1 MEFRTS
7 DTFANSLGNLT
18 NQEQKA
24 VKQAAFDLHM
34 YMDTLDTAPAG
45 LRLHKV
51 DKSKDPNFW
60 SASANMDIRIIFHR
74 TEGSILLCYVDHHD
88 KAYRWAAKRKLET
101 HPTTGAA
108 QLVEVREV
116 QREVQR
122 EEQAEPEPFRY
133 ASTEPKMFAHVAEP
147 QLLSYGVPQGS
158 LAAVLSVATED
169 DLLDLIDVLP
179 SEAAE
184 ALLELYEGKTPKPAR
199 KAAPNSNPFN
209 HPDAMRRFRVL
220 EDIEALERALDYP
233 WDKWTLFLH
242 PSQQDLVE
250 RTFKGPAR
258 VTGSAGTGKTIV
270 ALHRAMHLVSESDEK
285 RVLLATYSSLLAN
298 VLRERSKRLI
308 SEKRKLSLG
317 ERLEVYSV
325 REIAVRL
332 YKANLGSFKLA
343 TEEQVKDLLADAAK
357 AESSQYSQ
365 RFLQDEWNYLI
376 DASQLQDWDAYR
388 DIKRTGRKSRLNED
402 KRRHLWAIF
411 ERVWQGLD
419 EQQLMTEAAM
429 YTRLAETLT
438 QQRRIIFDH
447 VLIDEAQDLTIPQ
460 LKLIAALG
468 QNRPDS
474 LFFAGD
480 LGQRIFQPGF
490 SWKALGIDLRGRSST
505 LKINYRTSHQ
515 IRRQADKL
523 LDSKISD
530 SDGNIDDRSGT
541 ISLFNG
547 PAPVI
552 ELFEE
557 QEDEVLFVAEKIRCW
572 IDDNI
577 APEEIGIM
585 VRSHDQFERA
595 ERALKAAGAD
605 FNTMSRAMEWVTG
618 KVSLCTM
625 HLAKGL
631 EFKCVILMA
640 CDDDVLPLTE
650 RLDSVMGDDQAMKEV
665 EDTERHLLYV
675 ACTRARDELVI
686 SGIEPGSDYLDD
698 LM

>member
-7 DTFANSLGNLT
+7 DTFASSLGKLA

-34 YMDTLDTAPAG
+34 HMDSLDNAPAG
-45 LRLHKV
+45 LRIHKL
-51 DKSKDPNFW
+51 DNCKDPNFW
-60 SASANMDIRIIFHR
+60 SVSANMDIRIIIHR

-88 KAYRWAAKRKLET
+88 KAYRWAEKRKLET

-108 QLVEVREV
+108 QLVEIREI
-116 QREVQR
+116 QRDEHSQP
-122 EEQAEPEPFRY
+122 APFQY
-133 ASTEPKMFAHVAEP
+133 TSDAPKLFSEVAES
-147 QLLSYGVPQGS
+147 QLLSYGVPEECI
-158 LAAVLSVATED
+158 AAVQSVATED
-169 DLLDLIDVLP
+169 ELVDLIDLLP

-184 ALLELYEGKTPKPAR
+184 ALLEIHEGKTPKPA
-199 KAAPNSNPFN
+199 KQAPANSNPFN
-209 HPDAMRRFRVL
+209 HPDAMRRFRIL

-242 PSQQDLVE
+242 PSQQELVE
-250 RTFKGPAR
+250 REFKGPAR

-270 ALHRAMHLVSESDEK
+270 ALHRAMHLVSQNDDK

-308 SEKRKLSLG
+308 SEKRQLSLG

-325 REIAVRL
+325 REIAARL
-332 YKANLGSFKLA
+332 YKANLGHFQLV
-343 TEEQVKDLLADAAK
+343 TEDQLNQLLAEAAR
-357 AESSQYSQ
+357 AEETEYSP
-365 RFLQDEWNYLI
+365 RFLMDEWSYLI
-376 DASQLQDWDAYR
+376 DAQQLTSWETYR
-388 DIKRTGRKSRLNED
+388 DAKRTGRKSRLSES
-402 KRRHLWAIF
+402 KRQHLWSIF
-411 ERVWQGLD
+411 HRVWRSLEQQGLI
-419 EQQLMTEAAM
+419 TEATM
-429 YTRLAETLT
+429 YTRLAEKLL
-438 QQRRIIFDH
+438 QQNRVIFDH

-515 IRRQADKL
+515 IRRQADRL
-523 LDSKISD
+523 LDNEISD
-530 SDGNIDDRSGT
+530 TDGNIDDRSGT

-547 PAPVI
+547 PDPVI
-552 ELFEE
+552 ELFDDEAEE
-557 QEDEVLFVAEKIRCW
+557 NQFVGDKIREW
-572 IDDNI
+572 LDSNI
-577 APEEIGIM
+577 AAEEIGLI
-585 VRSHDQFERA
+585 VRSPGQFHRA
-595 ERALKAAGAD
+595 QAALRIANAD
-605 FNTMSRAMEWVTG
+605 FNTMSRAMEWVTD

-631 EFKCVILMA
+631 EFKCVLLMA
-640 CDDDVLPLTE
+640 CDDDVLPLSE
-650 RLDSVMGDDQAMKEV
+650 RIDAVMGDEQAMKEV
-665 EDTERHLLYV
+665 DDTERHLLYV

-686 SGIEPGSDYLDD
+686 TSAGMASDYLDD
-698 LM
+698 LLG

>member
-7 DTFANSLGNLT
+7 DTFASSLGKLN

-24 VKQAAFDLHM
+24 VKLTAFDLHM
-34 YMDTLDTAPAG
+34 HSLDSAPAG
-45 LRLHKV
+45 LRLHKI

-60 SASANMDIRIIFHR
+60 SASSNMDLRIIFHR

-88 KAYRWAAKRKLET
+88 KAYRWAEKRKLET

-116 QREVQR
+116 QRE
-122 EEQAEPEPFRY
+122 EQAEPEPFQY
-133 ASTEPKMFAHVAEP
+133 ASSAPKLFAHIAES
-147 QLLSYGVPQGS
+147 QLLSYGVPPAS
-158 LAAVLSVATED
+158 LAAVLSVATENE
-169 DLLDLIDVLP
+169 LVDLIDVLP

-184 ALLELYEGKTPKPAR
+184 ALLELHEGKTPKPAR
-199 KAAPNSNPFN
+199 KAAANTNPFN

-220 EDIEALERALDYP
+220 EDVEALERALDYP

-250 RTFKGPAR
+250 RDFKGPAR

-270 ALHRAMHLVSESDEK
+270 ALHRAMHLVSQSDEK
-285 RVLLATYSSLLAN
+285 RVLLATYSGLLAN
-298 VLRERSKRLI
+298 RLRGLTKRLI
-308 SEKRKLSLG
+308 SEKRQLSLG

-325 REIAVRL
+325 KEKAAQL
-332 YKANLGSFKLA
+332 YKANLGPFQLA
-343 TEEQVKDLLADAAK
+343 TDEQIELLLASAAI
-357 AESSQYSQ
+357 AESTDYSQ
-365 RFLQDEWNYLI
+365 RFLLDEWNYLI
-376 DASQLQDWDAYR
+376 DASQLRDWESYR
-388 DIKRTGRKSRLNED
+388 DAQRTGRKSRLSEA
-402 KRRHLWAIF
+402 KRQHLWAIF
-411 ERVWQGLD
+411 NRVWQGL
-419 EQQLMTEAAM
+419 EQQGLVTEAEM
-429 YTRLAETLT
+429 YTRLAETLS
-438 QQRRIIFDH
+438 QRDRVIFDH

-468 QNRPDS
+468 QNRPNS

-480 LGQRIFQPGF
+480 PGQRIFQPGF
-490 SWKALGIDLRGRSST
+490 SWKALGIDLRGRSSS

-515 IRRQADKL
+515 IRRQADRL
-523 LDSKISD
+523 LDSEISD

-547 PAPVI
+547 PEPVI
-552 ELFEE
+552 ELFDEQAEE
-557 QEDEVLFVAEKIRCW
+557 NTFVAEKIRGW
-572 IDDNI
+572 LDANI

-595 ERALKAAGAD
+595 EAALNEAGAA
-605 FNTMSRAMEWVTG
+605 FNAMSRAMEWVTG

-631 EFKCVILMA
+631 EFKCVVLMA
-640 CDDDVLPLTE
+640 CDDDVLPLAE
-650 RLDSVMGDDQAMKEV
+650 RMDSVMNDEQAMKEV
-665 EDTERHLLYV
+665 QDTERHLLYV

-686 SGIEPGSDYLDD
+686 TSAGTVSDYLDD
-698 LM
+698 LVE

>member
-7 DTFANSLGNLT
+7 DTFANSLGRLT

-24 VKQAAFDLHM
+24 VKLTAFDLHM
-34 YMDTLDTAPAG
+34 HMEALDSAPPG
-45 LRLHKV
+45 LRLHKL
-51 DKSKDPNFW
+51 DNCKDPNFW
-60 SASANMDIRIIFHR
+60 SASSNMDLRIIFHR
-74 TEGSILLCYVDHHD
+74 SEGNLLLCYVDHHD
-88 KAYRWAAKRKLET
+88 KAYRWAEKRKLET

-108 QLVEVREV
+108 QLVEVREIV
-116 QREVQR
+116 R
-122 EEQAEPEPFRY
+122 EETTESEPFY
-133 ASTEPKMFAHVAEP
+133 YSSTAPKLFAHISES
-147 QLLSYGVPQGS
+147 QLLSYGVPPINM
-158 LAAVLSVATED
+158 AAVLSVATEEE
-169 DLLDLIDVLP
+169 LVDLIDVMP

-184 ALLELYEGKTPKPAR
+184 ALLEIFEGKTPKPAK
-199 KAAPNSNPFN
+199 KAAANSNPFN

-220 EDIEALERALDYP
+220 EDMEALERALDYP

-250 RTFKGPAR
+250 RDFKGPAR

-270 ALHRAMHLVSESDEK
+270 ALHRAMHLVSESEEK
-285 RVLLATYSSLLAN
+285 RVLLATYSGLLAN
-298 VLRERSKRLI
+298 RLRDLSKRLI
-308 SEKRKLSLG
+308 SEKRQLSLG

-325 REIAVRL
+325 KERAAQL
-332 YKANLGSFKLA
+332 YRANLGQFQLA
-343 TEEQVKDLLADAAK
+343 TEEQVTEMLSSAAE
-357 AESSQYSQ
+357 AENSDYSQ
-365 RFLQDEWNYLI
+365 RFLLDEWNYLI
-376 DASQLQDWDAYR
+376 DASQLRDWESYR
-388 DIKRTGRKSRLNED
+388 DAKRTGRKSRLSEA
-402 KRRHLWAIF
+402 KRQHLWAIF
-411 ERVWQGLD
+411 NRVWLALAQQGLI
-419 EQQLMTEAAM
+419 TEAEM
-429 YTRLAETLT
+429 YTRLAETLA
-438 QQRRIIFDH
+438 QRDRVIFDH

-468 QNRPDS
+468 QNRPNS

-523 LDSKISD
+523 LDSEISD

-547 PAPVI
+547 PEPVI
-552 ELFEE
+552 ELFDEQNEE
-557 QEDEVLFVAEKIRCW
+557 NVFVGKKIRGW
-572 IDDNI
+572 LDANI

-585 VRSHDQFERA
+585 VRSEDQFERA
-595 ERALKAAGAD
+595 KSALNSAGAN
-605 FNTMSRAMEWVTG
+605 FNPMSRAMEWVTG

-631 EFKCVILMA
+631 EFKCVVLMA
-640 CDDDVLPLTE
+640 CDDDLLPLEE
-650 RLDSVMGDDQAMKEV
+650 RLEAVMGDEQAMKEV

-686 SGIEPGSDYLDD
+686 TSAGDASDYLED
-698 LM
+698 LL

>member
-7 DTFANSLGNLT
+7 DTFASSLGKLT

-34 YMDTLDTAPAG
+34 HMDTLDSAPAG
-45 LRLHKV
+45 LRLHKL

-60 SASANMDIRIIFHR
+60 SASANMDVRIIFHR

-88 KAYRWAAKRKLET
+88 KAYRWAEKRKLET

-116 QREVQR
+116 QRE
-122 EEQAEPEPFRY
+122 EQAEPEPFQY
-133 ASTEPKMFAHVAEP
+133 ASSAPKLFAHIAES
-147 QLLSYGVPQGS
+147 QLLSYGIPPAS
-158 LAAVLSVATED
+158 MAAVLSVATEEE
-169 DLLDLIDVLP
+169 LVDLIDVLP
-179 SEAAE
+179 SEASE
-184 ALLELYEGKTPKPAR
+184 ALLELHEGKTPKPR
-199 KAAPNSNPFN
+199 KAASNTNPFN

-220 EDIEALERALDYP
+220 EDIEALQRALDFP

-242 PSQQDLVE
+242 PSQQELVE
-250 RTFKGPAR
+250 QDFKGPAR

-270 ALHRAMHLVSESDEK
+270 ALHRAMHLVSQSDEK
-285 RVLLATYSSLLAN
+285 RVLLATYSGLLAN
-298 VLRERSKRLI
+298 RLRGLTKRLI
-308 SEKRKLSLG
+308 SEKRQLSLG

-325 REIAVRL
+325 KEKAAQL
-332 YKANLGSFKLA
+332 YKANLGQF
-343 TEEQVKDLLADAAK
+343 LLASDEQIEQLLALAAK
-357 AESSQYSQ
+357 AENTDYSH
-365 RFLQDEWNYLI
+365 RFLLDEWNYLI
-376 DASQLQDWDAYR
+376 DASQLQDWESYR
-388 DIKRTGRKSRLNED
+388 DAKRTGRKSRLNEA
-402 KRRHLWAIF
+402 KREHLWAIF
-411 ERVWQGLD
+411 NRVWQAL
-419 EQQLMTEAAM
+419 EQQGLITEATM
-429 YTRLAETLT
+429 YTRLAETLA
-438 QQRRIIFDH
+438 QQNRVIFDH

-468 QNRPDS
+468 QNRPNS

-523 LDSKISD
+523 LDSEISD

-547 PAPVI
+547 PEPVI
-552 ELFEE
+552 ELFDDQEE
-557 QEDEVLFVAEKIRCW
+557 ENAFVAEKIRGW
-572 IDDNI
+572 LDANI

-585 VRSHDQFERA
+585 VRSHDQFDRA
-595 ERALKAAGAD
+595 EAALNEAGAE
-605 FNTMSRAMEWVTG
+605 FNAMSRAMEWVTG

-631 EFKCVILMA
+631 EFKCVVLMA
-640 CDDDVLPLTE
+640 CDDDVLPLAE
-650 RLDSVMGDDQAMKEV
+650 RMDSVMNDEQAMKEV
-665 EDTERHLLYV
+665 QDTERHLLYV

-686 SGIEPGSDYLDD
+686 TSAGTASDYLDD
-698 LM
+698 LDG

>member
-7 DTFANSLGNLT
+7 DTFASSLGKLT

-34 YMDTLDTAPAG
+34 YMNTLDSAPTG
-45 LRLHKV
+45 LRLHKI

-60 SASANMDIRIIFHR
+60 SASANMDLRIVLHR

-88 KAYRWAAKRKLET
+88 KAYRWAEKRKLET

-108 QLVEVREV
+108 QLVEVREI
-116 QREVQR
+116 QR
-122 EEQAEPEPFRY
+122 EEQTEPEPFQY
-133 ASTEPKMFAHVAEP
+133 PKAADPIFIGQNETT
-147 QLLSYGVPQGS
+147 LLGYGVPQDWIS
-158 LAAVLSVATED
+158 AVLSVSTED
-169 DLLDLIDVLP
+169 ELVDLIDVLP
-179 SEAAE
+179 SEASE
-184 ALLELYEGKTPKPAR
+184 ALLEIHEGKTPKPAK
-199 KAAPNSNPFN
+199 KAAANSNPFN

-220 EDIEALERALDYP
+220 EDIEALQRALDYP

-250 RTFKGPAR
+250 RDFKGPAR

-270 ALHRAMHLVSESDEK
+270 ALHRAMHLVCESDEK
-285 RVLLATYSSLLAN
+285 RVLLATYSGLLAN
-298 VLRERSKRLI
+298 RLRGLTGRLI
-308 SEKRKLSLG
+308 SENRQLSLG

-325 REIAVRL
+325 KEKAAQL
-332 YKANLGSFKLA
+332 YKANLGQFQLA
-343 TEEQVKDLLADAAK
+343 TEGRVAELLASAAK
-357 AESSQYSQ
+357 AEGSDYPP
-365 RFLQDEWNYLI
+365 RFLLDEWNYLI
-376 DASQLQDWDAYR
+376 DASQLRDWESYR
-388 DIKRTGRKSRLNED
+388 DAKRTGRKSRLSEA
-402 KRRHLWAIF
+402 KRQHLWAIF
-411 ERVWQGLD
+411 NRVWQGL
-419 EQQLMTEAAM
+419 EQQSLITEATM
-429 YTRLAETLT
+429 YTRLAETLA
-438 QQRRIIFDH
+438 QRDRVIFDH
-447 VLIDEAQDLTIPQ
+447 VLIDEAQDLTIAQ

-468 QNRPDS
+468 QNRPNS

-523 LDSKISD
+523 LDSEMSD
-530 SDGNIDDRSGT
+530 SDGNTDDRSGT

-547 PAPVI
+547 PDPVI
-552 ELFEE
+552 ELFDEQDEE
-557 QEDEVLFVAEKIRCW
+557 NAFVGEKIRSW
-572 IDDNI
+572 LDANI

-585 VRSHDQFERA
+585 VRSEAQYERA
-595 ERALKAAGAD
+595 KAALGAAGAD
-605 FNTMSRAMEWVTG
+605 FNAMSRAMEWVTG

-631 EFKCVILMA
+631 EFKCVVLMA
-640 CDDDVLPLTE
+640 CDDDVLPLEE
-650 RLDSVMGDDQAMKEV
+650 RLEAVMNDTQAMKEV

-686 SGIEPGSDYLDD
+686 TSAGMASDYLDD
-698 LM
+698 LVE

>member
-7 DTFANSLGNLT
+7 DTFASSLGKLN

-34 YMDTLDTAPAG
+34 HMDTLDFAPAG
-45 LRLHKV
+45 LRLHKL

-60 SASANMDIRIIFHR
+60 SASANMDVRIIFHR

-88 KAYRWAAKRKLET
+88 KAYRWAEKRKLET

-116 QREVQR
+116 QRE
-122 EEQAEPEPFRY
+122 EKAEPEPFQY
-133 ASTEPKMFAHVAEP
+133 ASSAPKLFAHVAET
-147 QLLSYGVPQGS
+147 QLLSYGVPPAS
-158 LAAVLSVATED
+158 MAAVLSVATED
-169 DLLDLIDVLP
+169 ELVDLIDILP

-184 ALLELYEGKTPKPAR
+184 ALLELHEGKTPKPAR
-199 KAAPNSNPFN
+199 KAAANTNPFN

-220 EDIEALERALDYP
+220 EDIEALERALDFP

-242 PSQQDLVE
+242 PSQQELVE
-250 RTFKGPAR
+250 QDFKGPAR

-285 RVLLATYSSLLAN
+285 RVLLATYSGLLAN
-298 VLRERSKRLI
+298 RLRGLAGRLI
-308 SEKRKLSLG
+308 SEKRQLSLG

-325 REIAVRL
+325 KEIALRL
-332 YKANLGSFKLA
+332 YQANLGRCQLA
-343 TEEQVKDLLADAAK
+343 TDEQLEQQLASAAK
-357 AESSQYSQ
+357 AENSEYSQ
-365 RFLQDEWNYLI
+365 RFLLDEWNYLI
-376 DASQLQDWDAYR
+376 DASQLRDWESYR
-388 DIKRTGRKSRLNED
+388 DAKRTGRKSRLNEA
-402 KRRHLWAIF
+402 KRQHLWAIF
-411 ERVWQGLD
+411 NRVWQAL
-419 EQQLMTEAAM
+419 EQQGLITEAAM
-429 YTRLAETLT
+429 YTRLAETLM
-438 QQRRIIFDH
+438 QQNRVIFDH

-468 QNRPDS
+468 QNRPNS

-515 IRRQADKL
+515 IRRQADRL
-523 LDSKISD
+523 LDAEISD

-547 PAPVI
+547 PEPVI
-552 ELFEE
+552 ELFDGQEE
-557 QEDEVLFVAEKIRCW
+557 ENTFVAEKIRVW
-572 IDDNI
+572 LNANI

-585 VRSHDQFERA
+585 VRSHAQFERA
-595 ERALKAAGAD
+595 EAALNEAGAE
-605 FNTMSRAMEWVTG
+605 FNVMSRAMEWVTG

-631 EFKCVILMA
+631 EFKCVVLMA
-640 CDDDVLPLTE
+640 CDDDVLPLEE
-650 RLDSVMGDDQAMKEV
+650 RLDAVMGDDQAMKEV

-686 SGIEPGSDYLDD
+686 TSAGTASDYLDD
-698 LM
+698 LVE